1 MAVLRARAEP
11 APGTCAQI
19 GSPPMRFLTGAAW
32 HETRSEVGFSPPP
45 VGSRYQPEFATAAEI
60 RDLTKQAVDFG
71 AFARVQLQKAHYG
84 SGESTRAL
92 LRWER
97 LECTKRITSC
107 PIEADLLQ
115 GQAKKFIHG
124 FNAEHLNLGGG
135 KELKSV
141 HMSSQSTCGH
151 AFPHQQAF

>member
-1 MAVLRARAEP
+1 MARNTL
-11 APGTCAQI
+11 G
-19 GSPPMRFLTGAAW
+19 GWLF
-32 HETRSEVGFSPPP
+32 PPP

>member
-1 MAVLRARAEP
+1 MLEQSPHLALALRSGHRRCDFSPEQHGTKHARRLA
-11 APGTCAQI
+11 
-19 GSPPMRFLTGAAW
+19 F
-32 HETRSEVGFSPPP
+32 PPP

-84 SGESTRAL
+84 SGESTRTL